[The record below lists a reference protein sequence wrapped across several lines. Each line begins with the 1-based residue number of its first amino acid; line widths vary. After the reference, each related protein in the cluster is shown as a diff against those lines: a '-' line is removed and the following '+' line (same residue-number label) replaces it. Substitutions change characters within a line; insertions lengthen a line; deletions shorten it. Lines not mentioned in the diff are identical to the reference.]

1 MGGNFIN
8 TTYNNTIDSLL
19 AGSIKKLD
27 NPYYK
32 FTDKKPTP
40 VVYFNLNTK
49 MSTLD
54 ESSRQVES
62 PLGKGSPFKFNKI
75 NDALL
80 YGDIPK
86 ALLSVEVGE
95 FGTEAASIEGELYV
109 LPDTFIPYQD
119 DYFFIKYLDKDL
131 LFRVIGVTPDTIDGG
146 ANFYKINVKLDQYDR
161 SIEDQVVETYNMIA
175 NNVGSNFSSI
185 IRNSDYDIIVGLE
198 SVLLSLKEYYC
209 ALFYNDKVQTFTYK
223 YDNTNFYDSYLIE
236 FLIRNKILRG
246 TKNYMYIAHQLY
258 TGRTFALDYDRTIF
272 KQLEIRNKD
281 LNLNTAYGTLI
292 EDPRSLMSIRYEDYF
307 SISYN
312 LNCNAILS
320 PVPTIDSDLITAI
333 KEYNRYSDYSDTMH
347 YNIIID
353 FFNNKFSLNSNVL
366 KIIENINYKSDIILF
381 YTIPMIIYILENS
394 IKELLIKKDGDNK
407 WNGSVD

>member
-1 MGGNFIN
+1 
-8 TTYNNTIDSLL
+8 
-19 AGSIKKLD
+19 
-27 NPYYK
+27 
-32 FTDKKPTP
+32 
-40 VVYFNLNTK
+40 
-49 MSTLD
+49 
-54 ESSRQVES
+54 
-62 PLGKGSPFKFNKI
+62 
-75 NDALL
+75 
-80 YGDIPK
+80 
-86 ALLSVEVGE
+86 
-95 FGTEAASIEGELYV
+95 
-109 LPDTFIPYQD
+109 
-119 DYFFIKYLDKDL
+119 
-131 LFRVIGVTPDTIDGG
+131 
-146 ANFYKINVKLDQYDR
+146 
-161 SIEDQVVETYNMIA
+161 MIA

-223 YDNTNFYDSYLIE
+223 YNNTNFYDSYLIE